1 MRHYETMFIVKPTLT
16 PEETQARIEFVK
28 ETLTKNG
35 AEIVTTEDW
44 GTRHLAYEIE
54 KHKRGHYYVI
64 YFKTEPSSIPE
75 LERIYNITEDII
87 RFIVIK
93 YESKKEVT
101 AWQDMVNKANKPK
114 DVPAPR
120 ESREAAPAPKKEE
133 AAAPAPKEEAAPAP
147 QAESTSE
154 SAAE

>member
-16 PEETQARIEFVK
+16 PEETQERINFIK

-64 YFKTEPSSIPE
+64 YFKSEPKVIPE

-87 RFIVIK
+87 RFIVVK
-93 YESKKEVT
+93 YESNKEVA

-114 DVPAPR
+114 DAKPSD
-120 ESREAAPAPKKEE
+120 EAPKKE
-133 AAAPAPKEEAAPAP
+133 APK
-147 QAESTSE
+147 
-154 SAAE
+154 AAEPAAEVKEEKTEEKPSETAAE